1 MDAWEQ
7 PLLTKAMVGWVLF
20 AAGCCVSKGPLV
32 QSCAGQRNT
41 SSHVG
46 DAVGVRG
53 KVEEI
58 TVPDSG
64 PNPAGGI

>member
-7 PLLTKAMVGWVLF
+7 PLLTRAMVGWIF
-20 AAGCCVSKGPLV
+20 FIAGPCVRKGPLA
-32 QSCAGQRNT
+32 QNCAGRRNT
-41 SSHVG
+41 NSQAG

-53 KVEEI
+53 KEGEI
-58 TVPDSG
+58 TDPVLG